1 MSNPFTPGLL
11 ARLPE
16 SPRKVVVLRASRI
29 GDFLCTIPA
38 LRALRAALPEAEIT
52 MITLPLLRDLVE
64 RSPYLD
70 HYVTFPGFPGIR
82 SEERRVGKEC
92 RSVWWP

>member
-1 MSNPFTPGLL
+1 MSNAFTPGLL

-38 LRALRAALPEAEIT
+38 LRALRAALYARA
-52 MITLPLLRDLVE
+52 MQRGGSMLRC
-64 RSPYLD
+64 
-70 HYVTFPGFPGIR
+70 HCH
-82 SEERRVGKEC
+82 KEDTKSSAC
-92 RSVWWP
+92 WH